1 MLDLNNPEQ
10 RLSFA
15 GLNVLIS
22 GGTTGIGRAVALR
35 MLASGANVFVF
46 GRHQQE
52 LDDTLAEAKGG
63 ALRGSTADQSDAGE
77 VEKAFLEFDRFQP
90 HLDVLINNAAVGSE
104 DLMDETDGSIEYIVK
119 SNVCGYLY
127 CTRQAVSRMKPRKSG
142 HIVNIGSITR
152 EKLKAGGEVYTAT
165 KAAVHAFSESVR
177 KSLQKTGIKVTLVEP
192 GKTGSDLIDES
203 IEKQREEEALLQMMK
218 AEDVA
223 EAVCFCLT
231 QSRRA
236 LITSLQIEPFRHQ

>member
-10 RLSFA
+10 RLSFS
-15 GLNVLIS
+15 GLNVLIT
-22 GGTTGIGRAVALR
+22 GGTTGIGRALALK

-63 ALRGSTADQSDAGE
+63 ALFGITADQSDAGE
-77 VEKAFLEFDRFQP
+77 VEKAFAEFDRFQP
-90 HLDVLINNAAVGSE
+90 HLDVLVNNAAVGSE
-104 DLMDETDGSIEYIVK
+104 DLMEEPDASMEYIVK

-127 CTRQAVSRMKPRKSG
+127 CTKQAVRRMKARKSG

-152 EKLKAGGEVYTAT
+152 EKLKAGGEIYTAT
-165 KAAVHAFSESVR
+165 KAAVHAFSESLR
-177 KSLQKTGIKVTLVEP
+177 KSLQNSGIKVTLVEP
-192 GKTGSDLIDES
+192 GKTGSDLIEQS
-203 IEKQREEEALLQMMK
+203 IEQQREQEALLQMLK

>member
-1 MLDLNNPEQ
+1 MLDLTEPAT
-10 RLSFA
+10 RPAFA

-22 GGTTGIGRAVALR
+22 GGTTGIGRAVALM

-46 GRHQQE
+46 GRHRPE
-52 LDDTLAEAKGG
+52 LEDTLAEARGG
-63 ALRGSTADQSDAGE
+63 ALHGITADQSDPGE
-77 VEKAFLEFDRFQP
+77 VERAFAEFDRFQP

-104 DLMDETDGSIEYIVK
+104 DIMEESDANIQYIVQ

-127 CTRQAVSRMKPRKSG
+127 CTRQAVQRMKPRKSG

-152 EKLKAGGEVYTAT
+152 EKLKAGGEIYTAT
-165 KAAVHAFSESVR
+165 KAATHAFSESLR
-177 KSLQKTGIKVTLVEP
+177 KSLQKCGIKVTLIEP
-192 GKTGSDLIDES
+192 GKTGSDLVDQSVEQ
-203 IEKQREEEALLQMMK
+203 QREEEALLQMLK

-223 EAVCFCLT
+223 QAVCFCLT

-236 LITSLQIEPFRHQ
+236 VITSLQIEPFRHQ